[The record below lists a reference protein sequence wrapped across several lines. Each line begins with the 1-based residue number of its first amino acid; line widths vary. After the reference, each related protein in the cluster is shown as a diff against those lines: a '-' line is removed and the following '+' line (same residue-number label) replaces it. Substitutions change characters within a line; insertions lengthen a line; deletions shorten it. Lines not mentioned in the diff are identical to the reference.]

1 MKDTITM
8 QAGDLVLVVPRS
20 MFRADVHG
28 VVQVGDHQVPAE
40 VIYAAWAV
48 GADQGLKV
56 GMGMGAGL
64 TLLALGMLVL
74 VRRLWFRFRRVG

>member
-1 MKDTITM
+1 MKDAITIQT
-8 QAGDLVLVVPRS
+8 GDMVLVLPRS

-28 VVQVGDHQVPAE
+28 VVQVGEHQVPAQ

-56 GMGMGAGL
+56 GLGLGAGL
-64 TLLALGMLVL
+64 TLLALGLVL
-74 VRRLWFRFRRVG
+74 LARRLFRFRRVG

>member
-1 MKDTITM
+1 MKDTITI
-8 QAGDLVLVVPRS
+8 QTGDMVLVLPRS

-28 VVQVGDHQVPAE
+28 VVQVGEHQVPAQ

-56 GMGMGAGL
+56 GLGLGAGL
-64 TLLALGMLVL
+64 TLLALGLVL
-74 VRRLWFRFRRVG
+74 LARRLFRFRRVG

>member
-1 MKDTITM
+1 MKDAITIQT
-8 QAGDLVLVVPRS
+8 GDMVLVLPRS
-20 MFRADVHG
+20 MFRANVHG

-56 GMGMGAGL
+56 GLGLGAGL
-64 TLLALGMLVL
+64 TLLALGLL
-74 VRRLWFRFRRVG
+74 LAARRLIRSRRAG